1 MVSEE
6 LLAVLAVVEKKTAAL
21 SAVGQPMPAVKE
33 QPASA
38 AEPAVEQP
46 KTAAAE
52 EQSAPAAEPAVERP
66 TEAAEPAVERPTE
79 AAEEQPPALEVEPV
93 VERPKEAAGLW
104 HDDARHERAS
114 RPWELPCKKCGLLL
128 RLSDDG
134 LCGDCIDGR
143 LACLAKPAAVE
154 QSTAA
159 SAEPP
164 TPPTPEPA
172 PPEELDAAGLAAMTL
187 KEEIV
192 AEYLAQDRAAVT
204 VTKMNLLRNEMQL
217 RQTALDGRVQ
227 SATDA
232 ALAVSSLAQDCS
244 LVYGKQRLAQAAA
257 LQALHSLACS
267 TSRVEALGSSA
278 AQVSAEATVAKFRQ
292 FHLQKT
298 ALDKA
303 LRLPQSD
310 LTPLEDQLFAV
321 MSEASG
327 TSKRAAALSA
337 AAACATCAQ
346 LAGQRVAL
354 SALAQLDA
362 LRRDASAKYEL
373 FAEFSEQLA
382 ALHRGIQSDLDE
394 ALVAMQRSIE
404 SVTSLSG
411 GDAEGESHPDE
422 VAVSTV
428 SSYSLLQWPR
438 PQSHAEA

>member
-1 MVSEE
+1 MAPEE
-6 LLAVLAVVEKKTAAL
+6 PPAVPAVVEKKT
-21 SAVGQPMPAVKE
+21 VP
-33 QPASA
+33 PASA
-38 AEPAVEQP
+38 VEPAVEQP
-46 KTAAAE
+46 KTAAVG
-52 EQSAPAAEPAVERP
+52 EQSAPAAEPAVEQP
-66 TEAAEPAVERPTE
+66 QT
-79 AAEEQPPALEVEPV
+79 AAEEQPAPAMEPAAHITIKFTNLVEWPT
-93 VERPKEAAGLW
+93 EAVGPA
-104 HDDARHERAS
+104 AA
-114 RPWELPCKKCGLLL
+114 
-128 RLSDDG
+128 
-134 LCGDCIDGR
+134 
-143 LACLAKPAAVE
+143 AAAAAAVE

-164 TPPTPEPA
+164 TPPTPPTQEPAAPEVEQPA
-172 PPEELDAAGLAAMTL
+172 PPEELDATGLAAMTL

-232 ALAVSSLAQDCS
+232 ALAVSSLAQECS

-298 ALDKA
+298 ALDRA
-303 LRLPQSD
+303 LQSPQSD

-346 LAGQRVAL
+346 LAGQRAAL

-362 LRRDASAKYEL
+362 LRRGATAKYEL
-373 FAEFSEQLA
+373 FAEVSEQLA

-404 SVTSLSG
+404 SVTSLSS
-411 GDAEGESHPDE
+411 GDAEGDESHPDE

-438 PQSHAEA
+438 AQSHAEA